1 MGRRKHPELY
11 RAQFPLYTIKIS
23 PESGLV
29 ITAGGGGAAKTGI
42 KNGMHFLRL
51 EQIGGQLSAS
61 QIHYHDTETRATMTM
76 ALADNFIAAGQDA
89 SCHILRYSEAVRKE
103 EKRAG
108 KKEKEGNSVNSKAPR
123 KRKPGVNV
131 PESGGGNVRNESQEI
146 VVENLKVV
154 QSDFSSDELQ
164 KCVRFNQDRSLLVT
178 GGADGFIKVWEFPG
192 MKKTLDFKAHDLE
205 IEDLD
210 ISPDNKIITVG
221 RDFKCCVW
229 KKDQLVT
236 GLRWNE
242 NMDYIPDK
250 MYRYQSCRFGKVED
264 NKETLRLYTVQIPY
278 KRERKPLPCYISK
291 WDGKNFLPLL
301 TQQCGKEVI
310 SCLAVSD
317 SGTFLGLGTVT
328 GSVAIYI
335 SFSLQRLY
343 YVKEAH
349 GIVITDLAFLP
360 ETPRGKQLMGNNEA
374 ALISVA
380 VDSCCK
386 LHLIPI
392 RSSFPVWLVLLLCA
406 LMIIVVII
414 LLQHAFPEFL

>member
-11 RAQFPLYTIKIS
+11 RAQFPLYTIKIN

-29 ITAGGGGAAKTGI
+29 IAAGGGGAAKTGI

-76 ALADNFIAAGQDA
+76 ALAGNFIAAGQDA
-89 SCHILRYSEAVRKE
+89 SCHILRYTEPVRKE

-108 KKEKEGNSVNSKAPR
+108 KKKEDNSVNSKAPR

-131 PESGGGNVRNESQEI
+131 PDSGGGGMQNETQEI

-154 QSDFSSDELQ
+154 QSDFSTDELQ
-164 KCVRFNQDRSLLVT
+164 KCVRFNLDRSLLVT

-192 MKKTLDFKAHDLE
+192 MKKALDFKAHDLE
-205 IEDLD
+205 IEDVD
-210 ISPDNKIITVG
+210 ISPDNKIVTVG

-242 NMDYIPDK
+242 NMEHIPDK

-264 NKETLRLYTVQIPY
+264 NKEALRLYTVQIPY

-301 TQQCGKEVI
+301 TIQCGKEVI

-328 GSVAIYI
+328 GSVAIHI

-360 ETPRGKQLMGNNEA
+360 ESPRGKQLMGNNEA

-386 LHLIPI
+386 LHLIPL

-406 LMIIVVII
+406 LMIIAVIV
-414 LLQHAFPEFL
+414 LLQHAFPGFL